1 MKLKNRACSLLLA
14 ICMVFS
20 CVVLAPI
27 QAHAA
32 TSARSDG
39 YVSLDGIHLNYDNVL
54 TEVGDGTYHLK
65 VRAET
70 TFEMEDTNRHSLFSE
85 NGFYVAEKAG
95 KYLVELWGGDGA
107 TVSPAGS
114 APGSGGAG
122 GKGGRV
128 YGIVNLQAGDVLY
141 YALGG
146 NGQKTNVVGVGGGV
160 NGSGGTHGGA
170 GNTTVGGGG
179 GYSAVFLYEGDEFE
193 KAYLDANGDMKVDSI
208 TEADRIS
215 KYIMI
220 AGGGGG
226 GGAYSMDSTGLPN
239 GGAGGSIGDTSGVLS
254 GSAYDVEGT
263 FFAGHDGMSS
273 GNSTSFVGRGGTNV
287 PGRVEGSILG
297 LTDGEKPNDWKGT
310 NNPNLAGGAGGA
322 GNLRGGSGGAGFCGG
337 SGGLMASFI
346 VPTDVGGGGGGSSF
360 LSELVRYELNAT
372 EQAALVHTN
381 TSTTGGAVCITYLEE
396 EDISYL
402 SDLTFRFNTTEYF
415 SVLDAR
421 VRRVSDSTV
430 IEAVPDGLEGD
441 SEYVFRG
448 VSVLIGEPVEFDFI
462 FEPMADFAGGNRV
475 PIFAHERIY
484 VSTPDNNAHG
494 EGAIRLYEE
503 CAYVNVPLNFTVRP
517 INHNTNHAGHEHPV
531 KELYEDDYADVRGDL
546 GSHWQYDF
554 IASIGE
560 YTVTDLHGNVLSGTV
575 APTETT
581 KYIVGFTVTPKN
593 EGVAAVGTPVAVTHF
608 TDVATVTVEGSNIEQ
623 LNGNWVTY
631 YKSID
636 YSEELNMYCLTLR
649 VKSDTNRNLEEIP
662 QPPEFNF
669 SSSGAGSATQV
680 QTTEIEYSGY
690 YYLQLWGGKGGKGGQ
705 SAWFGS
711 AGGDGGDGGYV
722 GGYFYLQKGQVLHVH
737 IGKNGT
743 DGDNG
748 TGFLAAGKGGT
759 GGEPSAVALLKTDPE
774 TGIVLTDANNEPIVD
789 KYILIAGGGSGGS
802 GGWGFQS
809 SPGLAP
815 TTTQNEIPSTVSN
828 LEAVI
833 ANYSGN
839 TGPNGASGSAA
850 AGVNAYDKTIFNQ
863 NDPRENNDLSSDV
876 NLSGFVSGDYANA
889 GGGAFHL
896 TYIQLDTAPDGQRA
910 ESLAGYEIELALAKY
925 FTLPAD
931 AKTAVRVVDHY
942 SGLNLEGVS
951 AEMLS
956 DDPNYSHIEFDN
968 IHPTQ
973 KEYTLP
979 NGDTYKSVDFTI
991 HVHVQPHSEFI
1002 GGNDVMLL
1010 DVTPSTV
1017 SGTGLKTGMR
1027 FGQVIKQGTG
1037 DGEVTLS
1044 DTFDVLENSRTDYVN
1059 VPINWPAIEGV
1070 LTTRN
1075 KVHLVDESDPVSLSQ
1090 LYRIDGDAWSAIQ
1103 AAFPTDWR
1111 ADYAELKGPVITDG
1125 SGVAAQTDSE
1135 TKLAPEV
1142 TTTYTLSIG
1151 VYPKTPSYYADV
1163 VEEAVPVVDAG
1174 TVIIY
1179 AAHRVTYDLDAHI
1192 THNSLTV
1199 KDLDK
1204 DYPDDLPVIYIAEV
1218 GKDYEVTLQVTAGDY
1233 SLPDTVTVKR
1243 GGSGGETLVQDRD
1256 YTYSV
1261 TSEKIVIPAAVITDE
1276 LYINAETTA
1285 DQYTLHY
1292 IVQTLE
1298 DGLPSNGYVEYAVPM
1313 WAGDPINADADCAAA
1328 IAMAGIS
1335 TDIVGHT
1342 FRWDWGDGSETPPD
1356 VMPVQDW
1363 WVFGR
1368 FTPNSYTVVIRY
1380 VDENGNTLA
1389 PSHSATYAFGDTV
1402 NVISPGV
1409 DHYTPA
1415 LAAYTATVDAAL
1427 IAGAVGDTVTVEV
1440 VYTSIQNE
1448 LILQLMLE
1456 NGTVA
1461 DSAKVRFDFGTS
1473 TYTVTSPNGYTY
1485 GVTASF
1491 GADAVSYTVTLP
1503 HVVGHHT
1510 ASATLTGTLSQNGGQ
1525 TVQIDYLANRYR
1537 LVLDADGGSCAVSER
1552 TVVYGM
1558 PYNFNDGTY
1567 EGLPN
1572 AIRVGAEFLGWAKAD
1587 VTPVTMIKETDTV
1600 TLDAEN
1606 GSVITLR
1613 AQWDAGEFTVQ
1624 VRYELA
1630 DGTPIP
1636 LDGFEERL
1644 DTYKYGDTYTYTAPA
1659 LSGYTA
1665 TPGEYSGI
1673 IPAQNLVLTFTY
1685 YVNDVV
1691 DAISVSVS
1699 WGTLTYTATPG
1710 AWDPEG
1716 LVYGE
1721 TSFDPDKAGENTV
1734 TVTNSS
1740 DATDIVATLH
1750 YTMAA
1755 GYESID
1761 GYFTAT
1767 DERDARKNSQMDL
1780 EANGGEDTRY
1790 VWLEGDIPESMTGGE
1805 SAVCGTVKVTVAP
1818 KS

>member
-1 MKLKNRACSLLLA
+1 MKWRNRACSLLLA
-14 ICMVFS
+14 VCMVFS
-20 CVVLAPI
+20 CVVFAPI
-27 QAHAA
+27 QTHAA
-32 TSARSDG
+32 TSAQSDG
-39 YVSLDGIHLNYDNVL
+39 YLSLDGVHLNYDSVL

-70 TFEMEDTNRHSLFSE
+70 TFEMEETNRHSLFSE
-85 NGFYVAEKAG
+85 NGFYTAEKTG

-107 TVSPAGS
+107 TISPAGS
-114 APGSGGAG
+114 PPGSGGAG

-128 YGIVNLQAGDVLY
+128 YGVVELKAGDVLY

-160 NGSGGTHGGA
+160 NGSGGTHGGS

-193 KAYLDANGDMKVDSI
+193 SAYLDANGEMKVDSI

-226 GGAYSMDSTGLPN
+226 GGAYSMDRTGLPN

-263 FFAGHDGMSS
+263 FFVGHDGMSS
-273 GNSTSFVGRGGTNV
+273 GNSTAFVGRGGTNV

-310 NNPNLAGGAGGA
+310 NNPRLEGGAGGA

-372 EQAALVHTN
+372 EQAALIHTN
-381 TSTTGGAVCITYLEE
+381 ASTTGGAVCITYLEE

-402 SDLTFRFNTTEYF
+402 DDLTFRFNTTDYF
-415 SVLDAR
+415 SVLDAK
-421 VRRVSDSTV
+421 VRRISDGHV
-430 IEAVPDGLEGD
+430 IEAVPDGLEGS

-448 VSVLIGEPVEFDFI
+448 VSALIGEPIEFDFI

-475 PIFAHERIY
+475 PIFQNERIY
-484 VSTPDNNAHG
+484 VSTPEGNAHG
-494 EGAIRLYEE
+494 QGAVRLYEE

-517 INHNTNHAGHEHPV
+517 VNHNTNHAGHEHPV
-531 KELYEDDYADVRGDL
+531 KELYHDNYADVRSALD
-546 GSHWQYDF
+546 SHWQYDF
-554 IASIGE
+554 IDSIGE
-560 YTVTDLHGNVLSGTV
+560 YVVTDLQGNVLSGTI

-581 KYIVGFTVTPKN
+581 KYIVGFTVTPKDT
-593 EGVAAVGTPVAVTHF
+593 GVAAVGQAVTTTYF
-608 TDVATVTVEGSNIEQ
+608 TEIATVTVEGSNITQ

-631 YKSID
+631 NKAID
-636 YSEELNMYCLTLR
+636 YNEELGAYCLSLR
-649 VKSDTNRNLEEIP
+649 IKSDTNRNLEEIP
-662 QPPEFNF
+662 QPPDFNF
-669 SSSGAGSATQV
+669 DGDGTSAATQV

-690 YYLQLWGGKGGKGGQ
+690 YYLQLWGGKGGQGGQ

-711 AGGDGGDGGYV
+711 KGGAGGDGGYV
-722 GGYFYLQKGQVLHVH
+722 GGYFYLEKGDVLHVH

-743 DGDNG
+743 VGANG

-759 GGEPSAVALLKTDPE
+759 GGEPSAVALLKTDPN
-774 TGIVLTDANNEPIVD
+774 TGKVLTNAEGEPLIE

-802 GGWGFQS
+802 GGWALQS
-809 SPGLAP
+809 SPGLTP
-815 TTTQNEIPSTVSN
+815 STTQNTIPNTVTD

-833 ANYSGN
+833 ANYSGAA
-839 TGPNGASGSAA
+839 GANGASGSTA
-850 AGVNAYDKTIFNQ
+850 AGVNAYDKDIFNQ
-863 NDPRENNDLSSDV
+863 NDPNGNNDLSSTVDT
-876 NLSGFVSGDYANA
+876 SGFKASDYTNTNA

-910 ESLAGYEIELALAKY
+910 DDLKGYEIELALAKY
-925 FTLPAD
+925 FLFD
-931 AKTAVRVVDHY
+931 DFRVVDNHA
-942 SGLNLEGVS
+942 GVDLVGVN

-956 DDPNYSHIEFDN
+956 DDPSYSHLELDN
-968 IHPTQ
+968 IVPMQ
-973 KEYTLP
+973 KAYTAA
-979 NGDTYKSVDFTI
+979 NGETYKTVDFTI
-991 HVHVQPHSEFI
+991 HMHLTPHGEFI
-1002 GGNDVMLL
+1002 GGNDVMLV
-1010 DVTPSTV
+1010 DVSPETV
-1017 SGTGLKTGMR
+1017 SGTGLVTGMR
-1027 FGQVIKQGTG
+1027 FGQEVTQGTG
-1037 DGEVTLS
+1037 SGQVTLT
-1044 DTFDVLENSRTDYVN
+1044 DAFDVMENRKTDYVN

-1070 LTTRN
+1070 LDTRN
-1075 KVHLVDESDPVSLSQ
+1075 KVHLVGESAPVKLSQ
-1090 LYRIDGDAWSAIQ
+1090 LYQIDAEAWGDVQ

-1111 ADYAELKGPVITDG
+1111 ADYAMLAGPIITDE
-1125 SGVAAQTDSE
+1125 SGVSPQTDTE
-1135 TKLAPEV
+1135 TELAPEV
-1142 TTTYTLSIG
+1142 TTVYTLSMG
-1151 VYPKTPSYYADV
+1151 VFPKAPAYYATV
-1163 VEEAVPVVDAG
+1163 VEEAEPVVDEH
-1174 TVIIY
+1174 TVTIF

-1192 THNSLTV
+1192 THDSLTV
-1199 KDLDK
+1199 KDLDP

-1218 GKDYEVTLQVTAGDY
+1218 GKDYEVTLKVTVGDY

-1243 GGSGGETLVQDRD
+1243 GGIGGETLTQGRD

-1261 TSEKIVIPAAVITDE
+1261 TSEKIVIPASVITDE

-1285 DQYTLHY
+1285 KQYTLHY
-1292 IVQTLE
+1292 IVQTTQN
-1298 DGLPSNGYVEYAVPM
+1298 GLPSNGYVEYSVPM

-1328 IAMAGIS
+1328 IAKAGIS

-1342 FRWDWGDGSETPPD
+1342 FHWDWGDGSETPPD
-1356 VMPVQDW
+1356 AMPVQDW

-1368 FTPNSYTVVIRY
+1368 FTPNSYTLVIRY

-1389 PSHSATYAFGDTV
+1389 PSHSQSYAFGDTV
-1402 NVISPGV
+1402 NVVSPSV

-1415 LAAYTATVDAAL
+1415 QSAYTATVDAAL

-1448 LILQLMLE
+1448 LILQLLLE
-1456 NGTVA
+1456 DGTVA
-1461 DSAKVRFDFGTS
+1461 DRATVRFDFGTS

-1503 HVVGHHT
+1503 RVVGHHT
-1510 ASATLTGTLSQNGGQ
+1510 TSPTLTGSLPQNGGQ
-1525 TVQIDYLANRYR
+1525 TVQLDYLANRYR

-1558 PYNFNDGTY
+1558 PYNYNDGTY
-1567 EGLPN
+1567 EGLPT
-1572 AIRVGAEFLGWAKAD
+1572 AIKVGAEFLGWANAA
-1587 VTPVTMIKETDTV
+1587 VTPVTLVKETDTV

-1613 AQWDAGEFTVQ
+1613 AQWDAGEFTVTIQ
-1624 VRYELA
+1624 YVYD
-1630 DGTPIP
+1630 DGTPIA
-1636 LDGFEERL
+1636 LSGFAQRV
-1644 DTYKYGDTYTYTAPA
+1644 DTYEYGDTYTYTAPA

-1665 TPGEYSGI
+1665 SPSEYSGI
-1673 IPAQNLVLTFTY
+1673 VPAQNVLLTFTY
-1685 YVNDVV
+1685 YVDAVV

-1699 WGTLTYTATPG
+1699 WGTLDYTVTPG
-1710 AWDPEG
+1710 VWDPEA
-1716 LVYGE
+1716 LAYGE
-1721 TSFDPDKAGENTV
+1721 TSFDPDVAGANTV
-1734 TVTNSS
+1734 TVTNDSA
-1740 DATDIVATLH
+1740 ATDIVATLN
-1750 YTMAA
+1750 YTMAT

-1767 DERDARKNSQMDL
+1767 DDKSARKNAQMSLVAD
-1780 EANGGEDTRY
+1780 GGTDVRY
-1790 VWLEGDIPESMTGGE
+1790 VWLEGDIPETMTGGQR
-1805 SAVCGTVKVTVAP
+1805 ATCGTVKVTVAP